1 MSPNPDRPSYS
12 VAKYLETWG
21 YKVIPVNP
29 KEKEIME
36 QKAYADLQTIPDRID
51 IVDVFRKPEAAI
63 GIVKEAIAIGAKA
76 VWLQET
82 VISYEAFRA
91 GEKAGLVMV
100 MDRCMFKEHGRL
112 MGQKRGAKD
121 GFL

>member
-1 MSPNPDRPSYS
+1 MSPNPDRPSYN
-12 VAKYLETWG
+12 VAEYLKIWG

-29 KEKEIME
+29 KEKEIMG
-36 QKAYADLQTIPDRID
+36 QKAYADLQTIPDKID

-63 GIVKEAIAIGAKA
+63 GIVNEAIAIGAMA

-91 GEKAGLVMV
+91 GEEAGLVMV

-112 MGQKRGAKD
+112 LGQKRGTKD